1 MELEIKEVKLE
12 IYTPE
17 EFVVP
22 LRDALTK
29 IGACKIGEYDHVI
42 SYQETKGYWRS
53 LAESHPFNG
62 EKKVINH
69 GTESKIY

>member
-29 IGACKIGEYDHVI
+29 IGAWKKGEDDHVI
-42 SYQETKGYWRS
+42 SY
-53 LAESHPFNG
+53 
-62 EKKVINH
+62 
-69 GTESKIY
+69 